1 MRDKIKLTETLVAQL
16 LDKKRISVES
26 ARISWW
32 YNVRPTGGLRLTYT
46 GFQTL
51 VDDLNLDFYEYKIAD
66 PIKFN
71 QNTILALDRKLQMPY
86 YLVISKGVPKTIAFF
101 GSKEAVLANLYGDLD
116 KFLDNYY

>member
-1 MRDKIKLTETLVAQL
+1 MRDKLKLTKKLVSQL
-16 LDKKRISVES
+16 SEEKRISVES

-32 YNVRPTGGLRLTYT
+32 YNVRPTGGLRLTHT

-51 VDDLNLDFYEYKIAD
+51 ADDLDLDFYEYKIID

-86 YLVISKGVPKTIAFF
+86 YLVISKGVPKAIAFF
-101 GSKEAVLANLYGDLD
+101 GSKEAVLANLYGDLE
-116 KFLDNYY
+116 KFLDNYN